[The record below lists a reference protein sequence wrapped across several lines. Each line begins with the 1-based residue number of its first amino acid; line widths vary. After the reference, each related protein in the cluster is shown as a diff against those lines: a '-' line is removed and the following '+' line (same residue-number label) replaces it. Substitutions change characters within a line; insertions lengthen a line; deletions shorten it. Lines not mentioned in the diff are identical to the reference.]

1 MMKDKNTEGKNHQS
15 CVCVC
20 VCVCACAY
28 VHTCVCNQLMQFP
41 LAQIKFNL
49 EPELTIVEIYV
60 IHPSL

>member
-1 MMKDKNTEGKNHQS
+1 MMKDKNTECKNHQS

-20 VCVCACAY
+20 VCAARAY

-49 EPELTIVEIYV
+49 GT
-60 IHPSL
+60 